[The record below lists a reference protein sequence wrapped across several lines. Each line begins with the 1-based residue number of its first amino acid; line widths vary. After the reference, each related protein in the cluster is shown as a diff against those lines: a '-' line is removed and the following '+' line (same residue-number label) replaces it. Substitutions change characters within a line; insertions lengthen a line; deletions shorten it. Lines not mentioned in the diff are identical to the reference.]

1 MWLYCTVIIS
11 AACKDVQLRRWL
23 EEIVWHPVCYVRCDL
38 PRDSAGDFSQQ
49 VRDNSPFF
57 VVKLLDNCKR
67 SVDEFELSH
76 QQLDSSYSITYRIIH
91 TTLVLSMEVFEPF
104 AGYYFFNILLMV
116 LQGLHIFWA
125 KLILH
130 MFYKFLKGKV
140 RKSSEAI
147 VRHEMSL
154 TCFQLFCSSNS
165 YVIPLDANK
174 QRVQLKGWQGAS
186 RKLNQSALCPH
197 SQPCGHK
204 KINQCHPL
212 ICFWTFFVVCSVKP
226 SVFFL
231 SWKKMNAVMK
241 KVRLKRKR
249 RKKGERRT
257 RTQELTVTGR
267 KVKTLLTPN
276 CLCSPTAVSLTTWPT
291 TGRLWWTECVKL
303 SRNVLRL
310 LFSFTNVNWVCSVR
324 AVSVSQ
330 MMLLSFTFNCE
341 KLKQKTFSLKP
352 VS

>member
-23 EEIVWHPVCYVRCDL
+23 GEIVWHPVCYVRCDL

-57 VVKLLDNCKR
+57 VIKLLDNCKR

-130 MFYKFLKGKV
+130 MLYKFLKGEV

-186 RKLNQSALCPH
+186 RKLNH
-197 SQPCGHK
+197 SQLYV
-204 KINQCHPL
+204 L
-212 ICFWTFFVVCSVKP
+212 IHSPVVT
-226 SVFFL
+226 
-231 SWKKMNAVMK
+231 
-241 KVRLKRKR
+241 RK
-249 RKKGERRT
+249 
-257 RTQELTVTGR
+257 
-267 KVKTLLTPN
+267 
-276 CLCSPTAVSLTTWPT
+276 
-291 TGRLWWTECVKL
+291 
-303 SRNVLRL
+303 
-310 LFSFTNVNWVCSVR
+310 
-324 AVSVSQ
+324 
-330 MMLLSFTFNCE
+330 
-341 KLKQKTFSLKP
+341 
-352 VS
+352 